1 MTFTYPV
8 EEYLNL
14 LKAYKALE
22 DPSFP
27 PDAGDEEILSAL
39 ETRSKKKREIADRAN
54 LIISEYIETF
64 ERSPELLTEENV
76 GCLKAFFNELMP
88 KNDPLGL
95 DSPTA
100 LRIAVILHDHYRRT
114 GDADGYIFTL
124 KKCCVLYLN
133 LFAYHGIRAYKVSPY
148 RDECFELAKRTE
160 GLSQAS
166 KENVLNALSGS
177 VFVQN
182 DIDFDVLWRADDLIR
197 SALGDID
204 KINDQEDRI
213 VFVEFF
219 NAMHMFCRDVELKAE
234 AGIREIEV
242 PDRERLTKMYNYG
255 REHFDKGLVYEFDP
269 YMQGS
274 ILLRTGFLLGEIGIQ
289 EFLDKLDELQAK
301 GENNPDPSA
310 SVFYVSH
317 LNTLYINYLRWFS
330 TKPKEEI
337 RSIIEERVYKRMPRM
352 LSTTR
357 AIESNRL
364 NIYFMPFLQ
373 CASAVGN
380 FEDFEKIALEMTVY
394 ADKALYI
401 HTEMVRELSL
411 AIFDHLIEKSPEVFC
426 GVAGHDTEWIRSHK
440 DDMRELLSK
449 CCMFHDIGKFYMIDI
464 VENSMRRLTDYE
476 FAIIKSHPENF
487 DEIFPKEK
495 VLEDE
500 NLCCIRDCAISHHT
514 WHDGKRGYPV
524 KEQTKNRPFADIL
537 AISDGLDAAT
547 DVYGRPYR
555 RCKTLDELISEFQ
568 TGAGDHYG
576 EEAAKALSD
585 PEVYKK
591 LQYLITEG
599 RKKICCRIY
608 RQKRRDADKES
619 NM

>member
-1 MTFTYPV
+1 MNFTYPV
-8 EEYLNL
+8 EEYLNRL
-14 LKAYKALE
+14 RAYRELE
-22 DPSFP
+22 KPVFS
-27 PDAGDEEILSAL
+27 PDASDEEILSAL
-39 ETRSKKKREIADRAN
+39 EARSRKKREIADTVN
-54 LIISEYIETF
+54 LMIAEYIETF
-64 ERSPELLTEENV
+64 EKSPELLTEADAA
-76 GCLKAFFNELMP
+76 CLKEFFNELMP

-100 LRIAVILHDHYRRT
+100 LRIAVILHNYCRRT

-124 KKCCVLYLN
+124 KKCCVLHLN
-133 LFAYHGIRAYKVSPY
+133 FFAYHGIKAYTVSPY
-148 RDECFELAKRTE
+148 RDECFELAKSTE
-160 GLSQAS
+160 GLSQES

-182 DIDFDVLWRADDLIR
+182 DIDFDVIWKADDLIA
-197 SALGDID
+197 SALGDIE

-219 NAMHMFCRDVELKAE
+219 NAMHMFCRDAELKAA
-234 AGIREIEV
+234 AGIREIFV
-242 PDRERLTKMYNYG
+242 PDRERLMKMYIYG
-255 REHFDKGLVYEFDP
+255 REHFEKGLVYEFDP
-269 YMQGS
+269 YIQGS
-274 ILLRTGFLLGEIGIQ
+274 ILIRTGFLLGEYGIQ
-289 EFLDKLDELQAK
+289 RFLDDMDELQAK

-330 TKPKEEI
+330 GKPEEEI
-337 RSIIEERVYKRMPRM
+337 HSIIEERVYKRMPRM
-352 LSTTR
+352 LSAAR

-364 NIYFMPFLQ
+364 NIYVLPFLQ

-401 HTEMVRELSL
+401 HTEMVREISL
-411 AIFDHLIEKSPEVFC
+411 ALFDRLIEKSPEVFC
-426 GVAGHDTEWIRSHK
+426 GVAGRDTEWIRSHK
-440 DDMRELLSK
+440 EEMRLLLSK
-449 CCMFHDIGKFYMIDI
+449 CCMFHDIGKFYMLDI

-476 FAIIKSHPENF
+476 FDVIKSHPANF
-487 DEIFPKEK
+487 DEIFPLEK
-495 VLEDE
+495 VVTDE
-500 NLCCIRDCAISHHT
+500 NLLCIRDCALSHHT
-514 WHDGKRGYPV
+514 WHDGTCGYPV
-524 KEQTKNRPFADIL
+524 TEQTKNRPFVDIL
-537 AISDGLDAAT
+537 AIADGLDAAT

-576 EEAAKALSD
+576 REAAAALSD

-599 RKKICCRIY
+599 RKEIYCRIY
-608 RQKRRDADKES
+608 RQKRF
-619 NM
+619 N